1 MKTHYRHTAFYIA
14 VLVALL
20 SCMSAFWV
28 APLLVTIIASNS
40 FFITY
45 LALSAVRIQKLEAPR
60 ARGEISDSDVP
71 IWGIFLIAFSA
82 FSAALTAL
90 FIVINA
96 GNSSPWIV
104 ALALSAVPLGWLTI
118 HIMAAFH
125 YAHLYW
131 HVGSDGHIGK
141 GLVFPGTK
149 NPTGIDFLYFSL
161 VIGMTAQTSDVEI
174 TSTRMRSMN
183 IFHAVSSFFFNTV
196 LVAAAVNA
204 AVAIGN

>member
-1 MKTHYRHTAFYIA
+1 MRRHYRHTAFYIA
-14 VLVALL
+14 VLMALV
-20 SCMSAFWV
+20 SCLSAFWV
-28 APLLVTIIASNS
+28 EPLLVTIIASNS
-40 FFITY
+40 FFVTY
-45 LALSAVRIQKLEAPR
+45 LALSVVRIRKLAAPT
-60 ARGEISDSDVP
+60 ARKEVSDSDVP

-96 GNSSPWIV
+96 GSASLSTVIF
-104 ALALSAVPLGWLTI
+104 ALSAVPLGWLTI
-118 HIMAAFH
+118 HVMAAFH

-131 HVGSDGHIGK
+131 HVGSDGHIEK
-141 GLVFPGTK
+141 GLEFPETK
-149 NPTGIDFLYFSL
+149 SPNGIDFLYFSL

-174 TSTRMRSMN
+174 TTTKMRGMN

-204 AVAIGN
+204 AVALGN